1 MISINYRSFSKRLVR
16 KFWSLENGT
25 HAISRPE
32 VSQVIEI
39 PSSGGPLGAKLY
51 DLGGDCV
58 FGGKFHVSFSIC
70 QLNVV
75 FLICILIFDT
85 WCGIC
90 LVVFFLEL

>member
-1 MISINYRSFSKRLVR
+1 MAYFTRGKNTITEFMNMISMNYRSFSKRLVR

-75 FLICILIFDT
+75 FLLS
-85 WCGIC
+85 
-90 LVVFFLEL
+90 VS